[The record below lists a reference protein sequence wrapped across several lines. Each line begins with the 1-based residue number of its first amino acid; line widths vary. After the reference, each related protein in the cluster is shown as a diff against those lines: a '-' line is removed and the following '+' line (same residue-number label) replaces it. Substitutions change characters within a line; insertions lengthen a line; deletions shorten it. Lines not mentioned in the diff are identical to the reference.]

1 MIENTSSHRLWSKH
15 RLESVMFCQESAT
28 PVGGQVTKTRMDSG
42 SSGSRPSD
50 SESDCPSISVKLRR
64 TDANQRID
72 AQPSTTGGGGILTY
86 RSDDDGHQAWV
97 AAAEGGRTL
106 GCCDVDNLWTSL
118 VCLLKSRPRG
128 VVMVGCPPMHSLTS
142 HSSKVFATFRI
153 SFPFLPKSHLLP
165 LSGQKAS
172 KVFQYFQTSNRLFTF
187 PHLIHLSRR
196 GITLIAAIPLITESP

>member
-15 RLESVMFCQESAT
+15 RLENVMFCQESAT
-28 PVGGQVTKTRMDSG
+28 PVGGKVTKTRMDIG

-106 GCCDVDNLWTSL
+106 GCCDVDNLWTRQGCVMESDPQG
-118 VCLLKSRPRG
+118 VCHPAGG
-128 VVMVGCPPMHSLTS
+128 VPVFATS
-142 HSSKVFATFRI
+142 HPSKVFSQIRT
-153 SFPFLPKSHLLP
+153 SFLFSPQSPLFP
-165 LSGQKAS
+165 LSGLFPQTKNAHPS
-172 KVFQYFQTSNRLFTF
+172 PLYGLRSIDQVSTIPAQVFSN
-187 PHLIHLSRR
+187 
-196 GITLIAAIPLITESP
+196 